1 MIPSSLLL
9 ALLLALLAHVIAQ
22 VDKINLISENDLQSI
37 DGKNDVEDLLV
48 DKMDIV
54 KGPTNSVPT
63 TAPTKLNVVA
73 YAKVTQNITGI
84 TVSDWISCNFAD
96 DYFSQTIYSLISNDD
111 GATSI
116 VNYVNNIHET
126 NTASGIILNYDLIFF
141 YTMYSADDDMLDTS
155 YDAILYY
162 LNNTIIQS
170 NNMTTYFSTLCS
182 NSGCTALGNAVMTI
196 SYSVMG
202 PYEIDTPS
210 PTTIP
215 TNFRQSSY
223 KTNKGRLAV
232 VLVLLLGFMV
242 GSVAFSFC
250 RYAKK
255 HNKKMTAFDKWNNY
269 TQTKSLTVEEAARVS
284 ESRRSANIS
293 LGDTFSPMMKKID
306 QFPPSLTDTSNSN
319 NSSNSSSGKDNNT
332 TRLGSVFVQNPM
344 SNKRIST
351 MPISSS
357 GKVSTGTSSQEN
369 SPQVSRRK
377 SVSFNASLEIP
388 GNSDNIDPI
397 ATLQTPPAVSP
408 ILRRQSLIGV
418 SSPPPS
424 SDVTDSSNDNNNS
437 NNNSNNDRSA
447 STAMNMHNMARRRS
461 NEMIGHL
468 KSPTS
473 TISNVNI
480 DSTAPP
486 PVSPRV
492 SRRQSANDD
501 ENGL

>member
-1 MIPSSLLL
+1 MIPSSLWLV
-9 ALLLALLAHVIAQ
+9 AWPLLLLHTIVHADIT
-22 VDKINLISENDLQSI
+22 NSISDNDSLSVE
-37 DGKNDVEDLLV
+37 GKNDNSLI
-48 DKMDIV
+48 IV
-54 KGPTNSVPT
+54 KDPGNKIPAIAAIEFNTY
-63 TAPTKLNVVA
+63 A
-73 YAKVTQNITGI
+73 YAKITQNVNGI
-84 TVSDWISCNFAD
+84 TASDWISCDMAD
-96 DYFSQTIYSLISNDD
+96 DYFSQTIYSLISDD
-111 GATSI
+111 NGLTSI
-116 VNYVNNIHET
+116 VNRVNDI
-126 NTASGIILNYDLIFF
+126 NTFNTTSGIVLNYEIIFI
-141 YTMYSADDDMLDTS
+141 YSNYNANDDMLETS

-162 LNNTIIQS
+162 FNKTIVQS
-170 NNMTTYFSTLCS
+170 NNMTTYFSTLCID
-182 NSGCTALGNAVMTI
+182 SGCTALGTAVMTN
-196 SYSVMG
+196 SYIIFG

-223 KTNKGRLAV
+223 TTNKGRLAI

-255 HNKKMTAFDKWNNY
+255 YNKKMTAFDKWNDY
-269 TQTKSLTVEEAARVS
+269 TQKKSMTAEDALRVS
-284 ESRRSANIS
+284 EMRKSANIN
-293 LGDTFSPMMKKID
+293 LDDTFSPMMKKRD
-306 QFPPSLTDTSNSN
+306 QFPPSMTDTSSSN
-319 NSSNSSSGKDNNT
+319 NSNSTSGKDNNT

-357 GKVSTGTSSQEN
+357 GKVSTSSQDN

-388 GNSDNIDPI
+388 GNTDDADPI
-397 ATLQTPPAVSP
+397 ATLQSPPAVPP

-424 SDVTDSSNDNNNS
+424 SDVTNTSNYNEINSS
-437 NNNSNNDRSA
+437 NDRSA
-447 STAMNMHNMARRRS
+447 GTAMNMHNMARRRS

-468 KSPTS
+468 RSPTS
-473 TISNVNI
+473 SISNTNV
-480 DSTAPP
+480 DSTSPP
-486 PVSPRV
+486 PVSSRV